1 MTPED
6 LDKMAADWV
15 KAHYCLRLTPMIEAT
30 GRDMAAFARAVAAA
44 VKRDDAVECRERER
58 VYDDEGAILAMAA
71 LARKFE
77 QQADALAPRQEEAK

>member
-44 VKRDDAVECRERER
+44 CYRDAAERCLTLTT
-58 VYDDEGAILAMAA
+58 GAYSAMAQSM
-71 LARKFE
+71 RE
-77 QQADALAPRQEEAK
+77 QADALAAPERKEEKAC